1 MMKLFDSFLAALV
14 TLSVIT
20 VFIVFGVLLV
30 ALFFVLTLK
39 AKIIAFA
46 WLLILAVMTI
56 VYYKLQK

>member
-39 AKIIAFA
+39 AKIIAFT